1 MQPYFSQVF
10 FFLIAR
16 GGGDACE
23 NEGGRRRQRKPS
35 DSNMSQ
41 TPQNGWLSSAQIKN
55 LPLRKGPDIPSTVLL
70 SWFSAESLPG
80 PKPRCWQVR
89 LYRGPRGDSPT
100 KLTQVVG
107 RNQFLAGCHL
117 ETTLSSWRLSLVL
130 EHWSLCLRDNS
141 TVYNLEHPHTEY
153 TEYNSAVQVG
163 QAYTWNCILKS
174 SSCGC
179 GIINGL

>member
-55 LPLRKGPDIPSTVLL
+55 LPLRKGPDIPAQCYWAGSLL
-70 SWFSAESLPG
+70 RASQDQNQG
-80 PKPRCWQVR
+80 
-89 LYRGPRGDSPT
+89 
-100 KLTQVVG
+100 VG
-107 RNQFLAGCHL
+107 RSGCIEALGETLLPSSLRLLA
-117 ETTLSSWRLSLVL
+117 ETSSLLDVIWRLPLVPEDSL
-130 EHWSLCLRDNS
+130 WSLNIGLYVS
-141 TVYNLEHPHTEY
+141 EPTLPY
-153 TEYNSAVQVG
+153 T
-163 QAYTWNCILKS
+163 TWNIHTQNTQNTIQLCRWGRLTHETASWNHHLVGVKS
-174 SSCGC
+174 
-179 GIINGL
+179 